1 MIEERSREALQ
12 EIGNVGAAHAVTALS
27 QLLEKTVMISVPKV
41 DALTPS
47 QVAGLCGNP
56 EALMAGVAFHVVGD
70 ASARILLLLPRSCAM
85 ELVDVLLR
93 NPAGSTKALNE
104 LGNSTVRETGN
115 IMASA
120 YLNALSEFLAML
132 LLPSVPNLVF
142 DIAGVILDLAAEGV
156 EKRAGELVVVGN
168 EFSAEGTGIKG
179 HLLLFIDASSLD
191 NMVSSAEF
199 VVR

>member
-1 MIEERSREALQ
+1 MLDQRTTDALQ
-12 EIGNVGAAHAVTALS
+12 EVGNVGAAHAATALS
-27 QLLEKTVMISVPKV
+27 QLLEKTIMISVPAV
-41 DALTPS
+41 RALKPGSAATLCPS
-47 QVAGLCGNP
+47 PDMLVAG
-56 EALMAGVAFHVVGD
+56 VQFYVVGD
-70 ASARILLLLPRSCAM
+70 ASARILLMIPRNCVM

-93 NPAGSTKALNE
+93 NPNGTTKILNE

-142 DIAGVILDLAAEGV
+142 DIAGAILELAAEGV
-156 EKRAGELVVVGN
+156 EAHQGEVIVVDN
-168 EFSAEGTGIKG
+168 AFTAEGTNIQGN
-179 HLLLFIDASSLD
+179 LLLFLDASSLD
-191 NMVSSAEF
+191 VIVKSAEM

>member
-1 MIEERSREALQ
+1 MIEARNHDALQ

-41 DALTPS
+41 EMLSPS
-47 QVAGLCGNP
+47 QVKELCGNP

-70 ASARILLLLPRSCAM
+70 ASARILLMLPRNCAM
-85 ELVDVLLR
+85 ELVDLLLR
-93 NPAGSTKALNE
+93 SPVGSTKVLNE

-142 DIAGVILDLAAEGV
+142 DIAGAILDLACEGV
-156 EKRAGELVVVGN
+156 EKRAGEVIAVAN
-168 EFSAEGTGIKG
+168 EFSAEGTAIKG
-179 HLLLFIDASSLD
+179 HLLLFIDASSLE

>member
-1 MIEERSREALQ
+1 MLDQRSQDALQ

-27 QLLEKTVMISVPKV
+27 QLLERTVMISVPSV
-41 DALTPS
+41 QLLPPS
-47 QVAGLCGNP
+47 QVGGLCGNP
-56 EALMAGVAFHVVGD
+56 DALMAGVAFHVVGD
-70 ASARILLLLPRSCAM
+70 ASARILLMLPRNGAM
-85 ELVDVLLR
+85 ELVDLLLR
-93 NPAGSTKALNE
+93 NPAGATKVLNE

-120 YLNALSEFLAML
+120 YLNALSDFLAML

-142 DIAGVILDLAAEGV
+142 DIASAVLGQSVDGLERKDGDIIAVSNEFRAEG
-156 EKRAGELVVVGN
+156 
-168 EFSAEGTGIKG
+168 SGISG
-179 HLLLFIDASSLD
+179 HLLLFVDASSLE

>member
-1 MIEERSREALQ
+1 MLEARSQDALQ

-27 QLLEKTVMISVPKV
+27 QLLEHTVMISVPLV
-41 DALTPS
+41 SSLAPS
-47 QVAGLCGNP
+47 QVSGLCGNP
-56 EALMAGVAFHVVGD
+56 ETLMAGVSFHVVGD
-70 ASARILLLLPRSCAM
+70 ASARIVLMLPRSGAI
-85 ELVDVLLR
+85 ELVDILLR
-93 NPAGSTKALNE
+93 NPAGSTKVLNE

-120 YLNALSEFLAML
+120 YLNALSDFLAML

-142 DIAGVILDLAAEGV
+142 DIAGAILEAAAEGV
-156 EKRAGELVVVGN
+156 ERHNGEIIVVAN
-168 EFSAEGTGIKG
+168 EFSAEGTGIRG
-179 HLLLFIDASSLD
+179 HLLLFIDSSSLE

>member
-1 MIEERSREALQ
+1 MLDQRSQDALQ

-27 QLLEKTVMISVPKV
+27 QLLERTVMISVPRV
-41 DALTPS
+41 QTVTPS

-56 EALMAGVAFHVVGD
+56 DALMAGVAFHVVGD
-70 ASARILLLLPRSCAM
+70 ASARILLMLPRNGAM
-85 ELVDVLLR
+85 ELVDLLLR
-93 NPAGSTKALNE
+93 SPVGSTKVLNE

-120 YLNALSEFLAML
+120 YLNALSDFLAML

-142 DIAGVILDLAAEGV
+142 DIAGAILGLSAEGV
-156 EKRAGELVVVGN
+156 EKKGGELIVVDN
-168 EFSAEGTGIKG
+168 AFNAEGSGISG
-179 HLLLFIDASSLD
+179 HLMLFIDASSLD